1 MVRHRN
7 GVILLA
13 LALAGCGANA
23 KTGEGGGLLSF
34 QAADGSTRTAMVLAL
49 TADMGKVIDDSDRVL
64 IAAAQYEA
72 LEQGAAGASRDW
84 QNPANGH
91 AGTITPG
98 PTYSVNQYSCRDFS
112 QRVIIGERSE
122 VSRATAC
129 RQPDGTWR
137 PIS

>member
-1 MVRHRN
+1 MVRHAA
-7 GVILLA
+7 ILLA
-13 LALAGCGANA
+13 SLLAGCGGGA
-23 KTGEGGGLLSF
+23 KSYDGGMLSF
-34 QAADGSTRTAMVLAL
+34 QTSDGVTRSAMVLAL
-49 TADMGKVIDDSDRVL
+49 TPDMAKVLGDGDHTFL
-64 IAAAQYEA
+64 AAAQFEA
-72 LEQGAAGASRDW
+72 LETGAAGAGRDW

-91 AGTITPG
+91 AGTVTPG

-112 QRVIIGERSE
+112 QRVIVGAKSE